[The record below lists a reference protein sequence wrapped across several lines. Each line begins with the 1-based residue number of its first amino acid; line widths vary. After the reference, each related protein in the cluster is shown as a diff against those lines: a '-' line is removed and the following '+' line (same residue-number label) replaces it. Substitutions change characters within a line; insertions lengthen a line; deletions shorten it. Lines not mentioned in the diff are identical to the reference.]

1 MCDKIISDRD
11 CNTIVQ
17 NENYSES
24 YVYVYILQLNRTDE
38 TLSQTLIRESAEQQI
53 KFTIGQDGF
62 YTLCKLRIP
71 KDETQPYYSKDGK
84 FYKGSTEIELQE
96 LVDTNPNVTQVDVT
110 YYYYFQ
116 LCKLRACYVALAQ
129 QVLDERAGTRCE
141 NTGVKDASI
150 YKRDLVWSAINTILY
165 MAEIEQFE
173 EAERLLERILGCNGL
188 CDKEYSNC
196 GCQ

>member
-1 MCDKIISDRD
+1 MCDKIITDRD

-17 NENYSES
+17 NEEFLEP
-24 YVYVYILQLNRTDE
+24 YVYVYVLQLNRTDE
-38 TLSQTLIRESAEQQI
+38 TISQTLIREFVNQEI

-62 YTLCKLRIP
+62 YTLCKLKIP
-71 KDETQPYYSKDGK
+71 KDETLPYYFKDGK
-84 FYKGSTEIELQE
+84 FYKGSEEIELQE
-96 LVDTNPNVTQVDVT
+96 LIETNTEITGIDLT

-116 LCKLRACYVALAQ
+116 ICKLRACYVALAQ

-141 NTGVKDASI
+141 NTGIKDASV
-150 YKRDLVWSAINTILY
+150 YKRDLVWSAINTMLY